1 MNSSDNHNW
10 QQRLQELEV
19 EIADETVKPL
29 EKLQSFNAPD
39 PNSWKT
45 EILPRVQQWF
55 ANLPKVGKIIVGAV
69 TLMVSFSIL
78 RTVLQLIS
86 AVISLAILA
95 VVLYLV
101 YQFFIASDSS
111 A

>member
-1 MNSSDNHNW
+1 MNGSDHHNW

-29 EKLQSFNAPD
+29 EKLQNFNATNL
-39 PNSWKT
+39 NSWKT
-45 EILPRVQQWF
+45 ELLPRLQQWF
-55 ANLPKVGKIIVGAV
+55 ANLPKTGKIIVGVMA
-69 TLMVSFSIL
+69 LMVGFSIL